1 MQVHN
6 PKINWETRE
15 VKITRCPLICKRKI
29 VVKEDI
35 ERKKKVRKRVRAIEK
50 LDRDEWKMSMEENF
64 DNEVKLDKEKV
75 RKMVPPRFHK

>member
-1 MQVHN
+1 VHN

-15 VKITRCPLICKRKI
+15 VKITRYLPICGRKI

-64 DNEVKLDKEKV
+64 DNEVKLDREKV

>member
-1 MQVHN
+1 M
-6 PKINWETRE
+6 
-15 VKITRCPLICKRKI
+15 
-29 VVKEDI
+29 VKEDI